1 METIEILVFWS
12 TSENQAFARSR
23 NIMILPRNH
32 ILFPCKVFL
41 RVYAPKKQSEKLTA
55 NMFPDSF
62 VDGDARAG
70 GVGGGEILG
79 LGVLGFT

>member
-1 METIEILVFWS
+1 
-12 TSENQAFARSR
+12 
-23 NIMILPRNH
+23 MILPRNH

-55 NMFPDSF
+55 NVFPDSY